1 MALDVTVKIS
11 QTAVAGKIG
20 FGIPLVL
27 TSKGTSAIPYTECSK
42 LEDVA
47 TLCGEDSD
55 AYEIARLIW
64 LQPKKPDKIAFYTS
78 TNDAETAIAEVI
90 SKDWR
95 QLIVVFGDGDTKNI
109 ADVARY
115 IETTDKIYFVTV
127 SSTTELA
134 TVKGY
139 DRTVAF
145 FYNLKTPAEVAGEQK
160 NDTLAVPYAV
170 AAIVG
175 ETAGRSAGSFTYKNL
190 IIKGLEPLELTDN
203 AVNEIHNGGG
213 ITLLL
218 KAGDIVTSEGK
229 TTSGEYIDVIDS
241 KDWIVQ
247 QIGYQSQQ
255 LLNTSDK
262 LPYTNAGIAALE
274 NVVNNVLQEAF
285 TNGMIATDEDDTTAL
300 YSVNFKTRSEM
311 SAEDRKSRT
320 YTGGNFEFTL
330 AGAIHNATING
341 ELVI

>member
-1 MALDVTVKIS
+1 MALDVIVKIS

-27 TSKGTSAIPYTECSK
+27 VSKGTSAIPYTECTK

-47 TLCGEDSD
+47 TLCGKDSD
-55 AYEIARLIW
+55 AYSVARLIW
-64 LQPKKPDKIAFYTS
+64 LQSNSPDKIAFYTS
-78 TNDAETAIAEVI
+78 ESDAETAIAEVI

-95 QLIVVFGDGDTKNI
+95 QLIVVFGDGDTKTI
-109 ADVARY
+109 ADISNY
-115 IETTDKIYFVTV
+115 IETTDKMYFVTV
-127 SSTTELA
+127 SSSAELA
-134 TVKGY
+134 SVKGN

-145 FYNLKTPAEVAGEQK
+145 YYDLKD
-160 NDTLAVPYAV
+160 NDTLVEPYAV
-170 AAIVG
+170 AALVG
-175 ETAGRSAGSFTYKNL
+175 ETSGRKAGSYTYKNL
-190 IIKGLEPLELTDN
+190 ILKDLEALDLTDN
-203 AVNEIHNGGG
+203 EVNEIHNGGG

-255 LLNTSDK
+255 LLNSSDK

-311 SAEDRKSRT
+311 SAEDRKNRI

>member
-1 MALDVTVKIS
+1 MALDVIVKIS

-27 TSKGTSAIPYTECSK
+27 VSKGTSAIPYTECTK

-47 TLCGEDSD
+47 TLCGKDSD
-55 AYEIARLIW
+55 AYSVARLIW
-64 LQPKKPDKIAFYTS
+64 LQANSPDKIAFYTS
-78 TNDAETAIAEVI
+78 ESDAETAIAEVI

-95 QLIVVFGDGDTKNI
+95 QLIVVFGDGDTKTI
-109 ADVARY
+109 ADVSNY
-115 IETTDKIYFVTV
+115 IETTDKMYFVTV
-127 SSTTELA
+127 TSSAELA
-134 TVKGY
+134 SVKGN

-145 FYNLKTPAEVAGEQK
+145 YYDLKD
-160 NDTLAVPYAV
+160 NDTLVEPYAV
-170 AAIVG
+170 SALVG
-175 ETAGRSAGSFTYKNL
+175 ETAGREAGSFTYKNL
-190 IIKGLEPLELTDN
+190 ILKGLEALDFTDN
-203 AVNEIHNGGG
+203 EVNEIHNGGG

-241 KDWIVQ
+241 KDWIIQ

-255 LLNTSDK
+255 LLNSSDK

-311 SAEDRKSRT
+311 SAEDRKNRT

>member
-1 MALDVTVKIS
+1 MALDVIVKIS

-27 TSKGTSAIPYTECSK
+27 VSKGTSAIPYTECTK

-47 TLCGEDSD
+47 TLCGKDSD
-55 AYEIARLIW
+55 AYSVARLIW
-64 LQPKKPDKIAFYTS
+64 LQSNSPDKIAFYTS
-78 TNDAETAIAEVI
+78 ESDAETAIAEVI

-95 QLIVVFGDGDTKNI
+95 QLIVVFGDGDTKTI
-109 ADVARY
+109 ADISNY
-115 IETTDKIYFVTV
+115 IETTDKMYFVTV
-127 SSTTELA
+127 SSSAELA
-134 TVKGY
+134 SVKGN

-145 FYNLKTPAEVAGEQK
+145 YYDLKD
-160 NDTLAVPYAV
+160 NDTLVEPYAV
-170 AAIVG
+170 AALVG
-175 ETAGRSAGSFTYKNL
+175 ETSGRKAGSYTYKNL
-190 IIKGLEPLELTDN
+190 ILKGLEALDLTDN
-203 AVNEIHNGGG
+203 EVNEIHNGGG

-229 TTSGEYIDVIDS
+229 TTSGEYIDVLDS

-255 LLNTSDK
+255 LLNSSDK

-311 SAEDRKSRT
+311 SAEDRKNRI

>member
-1 MALDVTVKIS
+1 MALDVIVKIS

-27 TSKGTSAIPYTECSK
+27 VSKSTSTIPYTECTK

-47 TLCGEDSD
+47 TLCGKDSD
-55 AYEIARLIW
+55 AYSVARLIW
-64 LQPKKPDKIAFYTS
+64 LQSNSPDKIAFYTS
-78 TNDAETAIAEVI
+78 ESDAETAIAEVI

-95 QLIVVFGDGDTKNI
+95 QLIVVFGDGDTKTI
-109 ADVARY
+109 ADISNY
-115 IETTDKIYFVTV
+115 IETTDKMYFVTV
-127 SSTTELA
+127 SSSAELA
-134 TVKGY
+134 SVKGN

-145 FYNLKTPAEVAGEQK
+145 YYDLKD
-160 NDTLAVPYAV
+160 NDTLVEPYAV
-170 AAIVG
+170 AALVG
-175 ETAGRSAGSFTYKNL
+175 ETSGRKAGSYTYKNL
-190 IIKGLEPLELTDN
+190 ILKGLEALDLTDN
-203 AVNEIHNGGG
+203 EVNEIHNGGG

-229 TTSGEYIDVIDS
+229 TTSGEYIDVLDS

-255 LLNTSDK
+255 LLNSSDK

-311 SAEDRKSRT
+311 SAEDRKNRI

>member
-1 MALDVTVKIS
+1 MALDVIVKIS

-27 TSKGTSAIPYTECSK
+27 VSKGTSAIPYTECTK

-47 TLCGEDSD
+47 TLCGKDSD
-55 AYEIARLIW
+55 AYSVARLIW
-64 LQPKKPDKIAFYTS
+64 LQSNSPDKIAFYTS
-78 TNDAETAIAEVI
+78 ESDAETAIAEVI

-95 QLIVVFGDGDTKNI
+95 QLIVVFGDGDTKTI
-109 ADVARY
+109 ADISNY
-115 IETTDKIYFVTV
+115 IETTDKMYFVTV
-127 SSTTELA
+127 SSSTELA
-134 TVKGY
+134 TVKGN

-145 FYNLKTPAEVAGEQK
+145 YYNLKSD
-160 NDTLAVPYAV
+160 DTLAVPYAV
-170 AAIVG
+170 AALVG
-175 ETAGRSAGSFTYKNL
+175 ETAGRKAGSYTYKNL
-190 IIKGLEPLELTDN
+190 ILKGLEALDLTDN
-203 AVNEIHNGGG
+203 EVNEIHNGGG
-213 ITLLL
+213 IALLL

-255 LLNTSDK
+255 LLNSSDK

-311 SAEDRKSRT
+311 SAEDRKNRI

>member
-1 MALDVTVKIS
+1 MALDVIVKIS

-27 TSKGTSAIPYTECSK
+27 VSKGTSAIPYTECTK

-47 TLCGEDSD
+47 TLCGKDSD
-55 AYEIARLIW
+55 AYSVARLIW
-64 LQPKKPDKIAFYTS
+64 LQSNSPDKIAFYTS
-78 TNDAETAIAEVI
+78 ESDAETAIAEVI

-95 QLIVVFGDGDTKNI
+95 QLIVVFGDGDTKTI
-109 ADVARY
+109 ADISNY
-115 IETTDKIYFVTV
+115 IETTDKMYFVTV
-127 SSTTELA
+127 SSSAELA
-134 TVKGY
+134 SVKGN

-145 FYNLKTPAEVAGEQK
+145 YYDLKD
-160 NDTLAVPYAV
+160 NDTLVEPYAV
-170 AAIVG
+170 AALVG
-175 ETAGRSAGSFTYKNL
+175 ETSGRKAGSYTYKNL
-190 IIKGLEPLELTDN
+190 ILKGLEALDLTDN
-203 AVNEIHNGGG
+203 EVNEIHNGGG

-229 TTSGEYIDVIDS
+229 TTSGEYIDVLDS

-255 LLNTSDK
+255 LLNSSDK

-311 SAEDRKSRT
+311 STEDRKNRT

>member
-1 MALDVTVKIS
+1 MALDVIVKIS

-27 TSKGTSAIPYTECSK
+27 VSKSATATPYTECTK
-42 LEDVA
+42 LADVA
-47 TLCGEDSD
+47 TLCGEDSE
-55 AYEIARLIW
+55 AYKVARLIW
-64 LQPKKPDKIAFYTS
+64 LQANSPDKIAFYTS
-78 TNDAETAIAEVI
+78 ESDAETAIAEVI

-95 QLIVVFGDGDTKNI
+95 QLIVVFGDGDTKTI
-109 ADVARY
+109 ADISNY
-115 IETTDKIYFVTV
+115 IETTDKMYFVTV
-127 SSTTELA
+127 TSSEELA
-134 TVKGY
+134 SVKGN

-145 FYNLKTPAEVAGEQK
+145 YYDLND
-160 NDTLAVPYAV
+160 NDTLVEPYAV
-170 AAIVG
+170 SALVG
-175 ETAGRSAGSFTYKNL
+175 ETAGRKAGSYTYKNL
-190 IIKGLEPLELTDN
+190 ILKGLEALDLTDN
-203 AVNEIHNGGG
+203 EVNEIHNGGG

-255 LLNTSDK
+255 LLNSSDK

-300 YSVNFKTRSEM
+300 YSVDFKNRSEM
-311 SAEDRKSRT
+311 SAEDRKNRT

>member
-1 MALDVTVKIS
+1 MALDVIVKIS

-27 TSKGTSAIPYTECSK
+27 VSKGTSAIPYTECTK

-47 TLCGEDSD
+47 TLCGKDSD
-55 AYEIARLIW
+55 AYSVARLIW
-64 LQPKKPDKIAFYTS
+64 LQSNSPDKIAFYTS
-78 TNDAETAIAEVI
+78 ESDAETAIAEVI

-95 QLIVVFGDGDTKNI
+95 QLIVVFGDGDTKTI
-109 ADVARY
+109 ADISNY
-115 IETTDKIYFVTV
+115 IETTDKMYFVTV
-127 SSTTELA
+127 SSSTKLA
-134 TVKGY
+134 TVKGN

-145 FYNLKTPAEVAGEQK
+145 YYDLKD
-160 NDTLAVPYAV
+160 NDTLVEPYAV
-170 AAIVG
+170 AALVG
-175 ETAGRSAGSFTYKNL
+175 ETAGRKAGSYTYKNL
-190 IIKGLEPLELTDN
+190 ILKDLEALDLTDN
-203 AVNEIHNGGG
+203 EVNEIHNGGG

-255 LLNTSDK
+255 LLNSSDK

-311 SAEDRKSRT
+311 SAEDRKNRI

>member
-1 MALDVTVKIS
+1 MALDVIVKIS

-27 TSKGTSAIPYTECSK
+27 VSKGTSAIPYTECTK

-47 TLCGEDSD
+47 TLCGKDSD
-55 AYEIARLIW
+55 AYSVARLIW
-64 LQPKKPDKIAFYTS
+64 LQFNSPDKIAFYTS
-78 TNDAETAIAEVI
+78 ESDAETAIAEVI

-95 QLIVVFGDGDTKNI
+95 QLIVVFGDGDTKTI
-109 ADVARY
+109 ADISNY
-115 IETTDKIYFVTV
+115 IETTDKMYFVTV
-127 SSTTELA
+127 SSSAELA
-134 TVKGY
+134 SVKGN

-145 FYNLKTPAEVAGEQK
+145 YYDLKD
-160 NDTLAVPYAV
+160 NDTLVEPYAV
-170 AAIVG
+170 AALVG
-175 ETAGRSAGSFTYKNL
+175 ETAGRKAGSYTYKNL
-190 IIKGLEPLELTDN
+190 ILKGLEALDLTDN
-203 AVNEIHNGGG
+203 EVNEIHNGGG

-255 LLNTSDK
+255 LLNSSDK

-311 SAEDRKSRT
+311 STEDRKNRT

>member
-1 MALDVTVKIS
+1 MALDVIVKIS

-27 TSKGTSAIPYTECSK
+27 VSKGTSAIPYTECTK

-47 TLCGEDSD
+47 TLCGKDSD
-55 AYEIARLIW
+55 AYSVARLIW
-64 LQPKKPDKIAFYTS
+64 LQSNSPDKIAFYTS
-78 TNDAETAIAEVI
+78 ESDAETAIAEVI

-95 QLIVVFGDGDTKNI
+95 QLIVVFGDGDTKTI
-109 ADVARY
+109 ADISNY
-115 IETTDKIYFVTV
+115 IETTDKMYFVTV
-127 SSTTELA
+127 SSSTELA
-134 TVKGY
+134 TVKGN

-145 FYNLKTPAEVAGEQK
+145 YYDLKD
-160 NDTLAVPYAV
+160 NDTLVEPYAV
-170 AAIVG
+170 AALVG
-175 ETAGRSAGSFTYKNL
+175 ETAGRKAGSYTYKNL
-190 IIKGLEPLELTDN
+190 ILKDLEALDLTDN
-203 AVNEIHNGGG
+203 EVNEIHNGGG

-255 LLNTSDK
+255 LLNSSDK

-311 SAEDRKSRT
+311 SAEDRKNRI

>member
-1 MALDVTVKIS
+1 MALDVIVKVS

-27 TSKGTSAIPYTECSK
+27 VSKGTSAIPYTECTK

-47 TLCGEDSD
+47 TLCGKDSD
-55 AYEIARLIW
+55 AYSVARLIW
-64 LQPKKPDKIAFYTS
+64 LQSNSPDKIAFYTS
-78 TNDAETAIAEVI
+78 KSDAETAIAEVI

-95 QLIVVFGDGDTKNI
+95 QLIVVFGDGDTKTI
-109 ADVARY
+109 ADISDY
-115 IETTDKIYFVTV
+115 IETTDKMYFVTV
-127 SSTTELA
+127 TSSEELA
-134 TVKGY
+134 SVKGN

-145 FYNLKTPAEVAGEQK
+145 YYDLKD
-160 NDTLAVPYAV
+160 NDTLVEPYAV
-170 AAIVG
+170 AALVG
-175 ETAGRSAGSFTYKNL
+175 ETAGRKAGSYTYKNL
-190 IIKGLEPLELTDN
+190 ILKGLEALDLTDN
-203 AVNEIHNGGG
+203 EVNEIHNGGG

-255 LLNTSDK
+255 LLNSSDK

-311 SAEDRKSRT
+311 SAEDRKNRI

>member
-11 QTAVAGKIG
+11 ESAVAGKIG

-27 TSKGTSAIPYTECSK
+27 VSKGEKAIPYTECAK

-47 TLCGEDSD
+47 TLFEAESD
-55 AYEIARLIW
+55 AYKIAKIIW
-64 LQPKKPDKIAFYTS
+64 AQTNAPEKIAFYAS
-78 TNDAETAIAEVI
+78 ESDAKTAIAEVI

-95 QLIVVFGDGDTKNI
+95 QLITVMGDGDTTTIANI
-109 ADVARY
+109 AEY
-115 IETTDKIYFVTV
+115 IESTDKMYFVTV
-127 SSTTELA
+127 STTGELA
-134 TVKGY
+134 TIKGK

-145 FYNLKTPAEVAGEQK
+145 FYDIKSDGILVE
-160 NDTLAVPYAV
+160 PYAV
-170 AAIVG
+170 AALVG
-175 ETAGRSAGSFTYKNL
+175 ETAGREAGSFTYKNL
-190 IIKGLEPLELTDN
+190 ILKGLEPLEKTDN
-203 AVNEIHNGGG
+203 EVNEIHSGGG

-255 LLNTSDK
+255 LLNSSDK

-274 NVVNNVLQEAF
+274 NVTNNVLQQAF

-300 YSVNFKTRSEM
+300 YSVDFKKRSEM
-311 SAEDRKSRT
+311 SAEDRRSRV

-341 ELVI
+341 ELII

>member
-1 MALDVTVKIS
+1 MALDVIVKIS

-27 TSKGTSAIPYTECSK
+27 VSKGTSAIPYTECTK

-47 TLCGEDSD
+47 TLCGKDSD
-55 AYEIARLIW
+55 AYSVARLIW
-64 LQPKKPDKIAFYTS
+64 LQSNSPDKIAFYTS
-78 TNDAETAIAEVI
+78 ESDAETAIAEVI

-95 QLIVVFGDGDTKNI
+95 QLIVVFGDGDTKTI
-109 ADVARY
+109 ADISNY
-115 IETTDKIYFVTV
+115 IETTDKMYFVTV
-127 SSTTELA
+127 SSSAELA
-134 TVKGY
+134 SVKGN

-145 FYNLKTPAEVAGEQK
+145 YYDLKD
-160 NDTLAVPYAV
+160 NDTLVEPYAV
-170 AAIVG
+170 AALVG
-175 ETAGRSAGSFTYKNL
+175 ETSGRKAGSYTYKNL
-190 IIKGLEPLELTDN
+190 ILKGLEALDLTDN
-203 AVNEIHNGGG
+203 EVNEIHNGGG

-229 TTSGEYIDVIDS
+229 TTSGEYIDVLDS

-255 LLNTSDK
+255 LLNSSDK

-311 SAEDRKSRT
+311 SAEDRKNRI

-341 ELVI
+341 ELII